1 MNPNDSTDKITLMEQ
16 LGCFSLLFVSLI
28 LNIATP
34 FIIIKITNYIVGYEF
49 VELCNKNYFIIYL
62 LTIGLMVV
70 LVILIAQWTL
80 TINKIKSTT
89 KSITKSIWKKR

>member
-1 MNPNDSTDKITLMEQ
+1 MNPNDSADKITLMEQ

-34 FIIIKITNYIVGYEF
+34 FIIIKTTNYIIGYEF
-49 VELCNKNYFIIYL
+49 VDLCNRNYFIIYL

-70 LVILIAQWTL
+70 VLVLIAQWTL
-80 TINKIKSTT
+80 TIKKIKSTT
-89 KSITKSIWKKR
+89 KSIWKKQQKS